1 MGGPLT
7 PSPARPKQGD
17 SKRRVHDRA
26 IAAIEAMC
34 SRGEF
39 AHAAEACDR
48 LLIDSAEPQVE
59 VQVRVLAGQALANA
73 SRPGPA
79 LEHLN
84 RAKEILGSHPDTL
97 LAAECADWEACCL
110 YLLEDN
116 RAASVAERAL
126 DLCLSLSEPAPLL
139 EARILE
145 HLGSINVRNH
155 AYDSAIVY
163 YERALAAA
171 GAVRD
176 LRRLARIN
184 HGLGSAYDGRGERD
198 RAVVFVRK
206 ALVLYR
212 QEGDVVSLVRAE
224 NELGLLLMRG
234 GQLQGAEELFVRALR
249 RLESSSTDFGRSHVL
264 LSLGELYLSGGRIAD
279 AIPIIRDAIERAGRL
294 NERLAESTGHHLLGE
309 AMERLGVPAAADDE
323 YRMALDLLR
332 EDGVDE
338 RLIEVHISYA
348 SVLERRSDLA
358 AALGQ
363 LKQAAAIASGRTSR
377 HVC

>member
-1 MGGPLT
+1 MRLKP
-7 PSPARPKQGD
+7 GD
-17 SKRRVHDRA
+17 SKRRVDDQA
-26 IAAIEAMC
+26 IAAIEGLC

-39 AHAAEACDR
+39 AQAAAACDR
-48 LLIDSAEPQVE
+48 LLIDSLRPQVE
-59 VQVRVLAGQALANA
+59 AQVRVLAGQALALA
-73 SRPGPA
+73 SRPAPA

-84 RAKEILGSHPDTL
+84 RAKEILSSHPHTM

-110 YLLEDN
+110 YLLEDS

-126 DLCLSLSEPAPLL
+126 GWCRSLSEPAPLL

-145 HLGSINVRNH
+145 HLGSIHVRNH
-155 AYDSAIVY
+155 DYDRAIAY

-171 GAVRD
+171 GDVRD

-184 HGLGSAYDGRGERD
+184 HGLGAAYDGRGERD
-198 RAVVFVRK
+198 SAVVFIRK

-212 QEGDVVSLVRAE
+212 QEGDLASLARIE

-234 GQLQGAEELFVRALR
+234 GQLQRAEELFVSSLHRF
-249 RLESSSTDFGRSHVL
+249 ESSGTEIGRSHVL
-264 LSLGELYLSGGRIAD
+264 LSLGELYLTAD
-279 AIPIIRDAIERAGRL
+279 RVAEAIPIIRDAIERTGRL

-309 AMERLGVPAAADDE
+309 AMERLGDPAAADDE

-332 EDGVDE
+332 SDGMDA
-338 RLIEVHISYA
+338 RLIEVHIAYA

-363 LKQAAAIASGRTSR
+363 LKQAAGIALSR
-377 HVC
+377 SSPRVNPAVR

>member
-1 MGGPLT
+1 MATL
-7 PSPARPKQGD
+7 Q
-17 SKRRVHDRA
+17 
-26 IAAIEAMC
+26 
-34 SRGEF
+34 
-39 AHAAEACDR
+39 
-48 LLIDSAEPQVE
+48 PQVE
-59 VQVRVLAGQALANA
+59 AQVRVLAGQALALA

-84 RAKEILGSHPDTL
+84 RAKAILGSHPHTM

-116 RAASVAERAL
+116 RAASVAEHAL
-126 DLCLSLSEPAPLL
+126 SLSRSLSEPAPLL

-155 AYDSAIVY
+155 AYDSAIAY

-171 GAVRD
+171 GAVFD

-184 HGLGSAYDGRGERD
+184 HGLGIAHDGRGEFD
-198 RAVVFVRK
+198 RAVVFVRR

-212 QEGDVVSLVRAE
+212 QEGDLVSLARVE

-249 RLESSSTDFGRSHVL
+249 RLESSGTEIGRSHVL
-264 LSLGELYLSGGRIAD
+264 LSLGELYLTAGRVAD
-279 AIPIIRDAIERAGRL
+279 AIPIIRDAIERTARL
-294 NERLAESTGHHLLGE
+294 KERLAESTGHHLLGE
-309 AMERLGVPAAADDE
+309 AMERLGVRAEADNE
-323 YRMALDLLR
+323 YRIALDLLR
-332 EDGVDE
+332 NDGLDS
-338 RLIEVHISYA
+338 RLIEVHMSYA
-348 SVLERRSDLA
+348 SVLERRSDLV

-363 LKQAAAIASGRTSR
+363 LKQAAAIASGRTPHHMR
-377 HVC
+377 R

>member
-1 MGGPLT
+1 LP
-7 PSPARPKQGD
+7 RQ
-17 SKRRVHDRA
+17 RRVDDGA
-26 IAAIEAMC
+26 IAAIEVLC

-39 AHAAEACDR
+39 AQAAAACDL
-48 LLIDSAEPQVE
+48 LLIDSPQPQFE
-59 VQVRVLAGQALANA
+59 AQVRVLAGQALALF

-84 RAKEILGSHPDTL
+84 RAKEILGLHPDTM

-116 RAASVAERAL
+116 RAAAVAERAL
-126 DLCLSLSEPAPLL
+126 GLCRSLSEPAPLL

-155 AYDSAIVY
+155 AYDNAIVC
-163 YERALAAA
+163 YERALSTA

-184 HGLGSAYDGRGERD
+184 HGLGVAYDGRGDRD
-198 RAVVFVRK
+198 RAVEFVRK
-206 ALVLYR
+206 ALVLYG
-212 QEGDVVSLVRAE
+212 QEGDFVSLARVE

-234 GQLQGAEELFVRALR
+234 GQLRRAEELFVSALR
-249 RLESSSTDFGRSHVL
+249 RLESSGMEIGRSHYL
-264 LSLGELYLSGGRIAD
+264 LSLGELYLTGGRVAD
-279 AIPIIRDAIERAGRL
+279 AVPIIRDAIDQARRMS
-294 NERLAESTGHHLLGE
+294 ERLAESTGHHLLGE
-309 AMERLGVPAAADDE
+309 AMERLGAPAAADAE

-332 EDGVDE
+332 KDGVDE

-363 LKQAAAIASGRTSR
+363 LKQAAAIASGRTSQR
-377 HVC
+377 VR

>member
-1 MGGPLT
+1 VP
-7 PSPARPKQGD
+7 PKWGA
-17 SKRRVHDRA
+17 SKPRVDDLA
-26 IAAIEAMC
+26 IAAIEAQC

-39 AHAAEACDR
+39 AEAASACDR
-48 LLIDSAEPQVE
+48 LLIDSPQQQVE
-59 VQVRVLAGQALANA
+59 AQIRVLAGQALALS
-73 SRPGPA
+73 SRPGPG
-79 LEHLN
+79 LEHLK
-84 RAKEILGSHPDTL
+84 RAKEILGSHPDTM

-116 RAASVAERAL
+116 RAASVAEQAL
-126 DLCLSLSEPAPLL
+126 GWCHSLSEPAPLL

-145 HLGSINVRNH
+145 HLGSIHVRNH
-155 AYDSAIVY
+155 AYDSAIAY

-171 GAVRD
+171 GSVRD

-184 HGLGSAYDGRGERD
+184 HGLCIAYDGRGERD
-198 RAVVFVRK
+198 RAVVFIGK

-212 QEGDVVSLVRAE
+212 QEGDLLSLANGE

-234 GQLQGAEELFVRALR
+234 GQLQRAEELFVRALR
-249 RLESSSTDFGRSHVL
+249 RIESSGTEFLRSHVL
-264 LSLGELYLSGGRIAD
+264 LSLGELYLTAGRVAD

-309 AMERLGVPAAADDE
+309 AMERLGDPAAADDE
-323 YRMALDLLR
+323 YHMALELLR
-332 EDGVDE
+332 NDGVDA

-363 LKQAAAIASGRTSR
+363 LKQAAAVSSGRTSQ
-377 HVC
+377 HVR

>member
-1 MGGPLT
+1 V
-7 PSPARPKQGD
+7 RPKQGD
-17 SKRRVHDRA
+17 PKRRVDDRA
-26 IAAIEAMC
+26 IAGIEALC

-39 AHAAEACDR
+39 AEAAAACDR
-48 LLIDSAEPQVE
+48 LLIDLPEPRVE
-59 VQVRVLAGQALANA
+59 AHVRVLAGQALALA

-84 RAKEILGSHPDTL
+84 RAKEILGSQPDTM

-126 DLCLSLSEPAPLL
+126 GLCRSLSEPAPLL

-155 AYDSAIVY
+155 AYDSAIAY

-171 GAVRD
+171 GAVLD

-184 HGLGSAYDGRGERD
+184 HGLGAAYDGRGEHD
-198 RAVVFVRK
+198 RAVVFIRR

-212 QEGDVVSLVRAE
+212 QEGDLVSLARAE
-224 NELGLLLMRG
+224 NELGLLLMRD
-234 GQLQGAEELFVRALR
+234 GQLQRAEELFVAALR
-249 RLESSSTDFGRSHVL
+249 RLESSGTEIGRSHVL
-264 LSLGELYLSGGRIAD
+264 LSLGELYLIGGRVSD
-279 AIPIIRDAIERAGRL
+279 AIPIIRDAIERTGRF

-309 AMERLGVPAAADDE
+309 AMERLGDPAAADDE

-332 EDGVDE
+332 NDGLDA

-363 LKQAAAIASGRTSR
+363 LKQAATVASGPTSR
-377 HVC
+377 RVG

>member
-1 MGGPLT
+1 M
-7 PSPARPKQGD
+7 RPKQGD
-17 SKRRVHDRA
+17 SKRRLDDRA
-26 IAAIEAMC
+26 IAAIEALC

-39 AHAAEACDR
+39 ALAAAACDP
-48 LLIDSAEPQVE
+48 LLIDSPQPQVE
-59 VQVRVLAGQALANA
+59 AHVRVLAGQALALV

-79 LEHLN
+79 LEHIN
-84 RAKEILGSHPDTL
+84 RAKEILGSHPHTM

-126 DLCLSLSEPAPLL
+126 GLCRSLSEPAPLL

-155 AYDSAIVY
+155 SYDSAIAC

-171 GAVRD
+171 GTVRD

-184 HGLGSAYDGRGERD
+184 HGLGVAYDGRGDSD
-198 RAVVFVRK
+198 RAVEFVRK
-206 ALVLYR
+206 ALVLYG
-212 QEGDVVSLVRAE
+212 QEGDMVSLARAE
-224 NELGLLLMRG
+224 NELGLLLMRI
-234 GQLQGAEELFVRALR
+234 GQRERAEDLFVTALG
-249 RLESSSTDFGRSHVL
+249 RLETSDTEIGRSHYL
-264 LSLGELYLSGGRIAD
+264 LSLGELYLTGGRVAD
-279 AIPIIRDAIERAGRL
+279 AVPIIRDAIEQARRMS
-294 NERLAESTGHHLLGE
+294 ERLAESTGHHLLGE

-323 YRMALDLLR
+323 YRIALDLLR
-332 EDGVDE
+332 NDGVDA
-338 RLIEVHISYA
+338 RLVEMHISYA

-363 LKQAAAIASGRTSR
+363 LKQAAAIASGRTS
-377 HVC
+377 

>member
-1 MGGPLT
+1 M
-7 PSPARPKQGD
+7 RPKNGD
-17 SKRRVHDRA
+17 SKRRVYDRA
-26 IAAIEAMC
+26 IAAIEALC

-39 AHAAEACDR
+39 AQAAAACDR
-48 LLIDSAEPQVE
+48 LLIDSPQPQVE
-59 VQVRVLAGQALANA
+59 AQVRMLAGQALALA

-84 RAKEILGSHPDTL
+84 RAKEILDSHPHTM

-126 DLCLSLSEPAPLL
+126 DWCRSLSKPAPLL

-155 AYDSAIVY
+155 AYDSAIAY

-184 HGLGSAYDGRGERD
+184 HGLGAAYDGRGEHD
-198 RAVVFVRK
+198 RAVVFIRR

-212 QEGDVVSLVRAE
+212 QEGDLVSLARAE

-234 GQLQGAEELFVRALR
+234 GQLQRAEELFVRALR
-249 RLESSSTDFGRSHVL
+249 RLESSGTEIGRSHVM
-264 LSLGELYLSGGRIAD
+264 LSLGELYLTEDRVAD
-279 AIPIIRDAIERAGRL
+279 AIPIIRDAIERTGRL

-309 AMERLGVPAAADDE
+309 AMERLGDPAGADDE

-332 EDGVDE
+332 NDGLDA

-363 LKQAAAIASGRTSR
+363 LKQAAAIASGRTSQ

>member
-1 MGGPLT
+1 M
-7 PSPARPKQGD
+7 RPKQGA
-17 SKRRVHDRA
+17 SKRPVDDRA
-26 IAAIEAMC
+26 IASIEELC

-39 AHAAEACDR
+39 AQAAAACDR
-48 LLIDSAEPQVE
+48 LLIDSPQQQVE
-59 VQVRVLAGQALANA
+59 AQIRVLAGQALALA

-84 RAKEILGSHPDTL
+84 RAKEILGSHPDTM

-116 RAASVAERAL
+116 RAAAVAERAL
-126 DLCLSLSEPAPLL
+126 GWCRSLPEPAPLL

-155 AYDSAIVY
+155 AYDSAIAY

-184 HGLGSAYDGRGERD
+184 HGLGVAYDGRGDHD
-198 RAVVFVRK
+198 RAVEFVRK
-206 ALVLYR
+206 ALVLYG
-212 QEGDVVSLVRAE
+212 QEGDMVSLARAE
-224 NELGLLLMRG
+224 NELGLLLMRI
-234 GQLQGAEELFVRALR
+234 GQRERAEDLFVTALG
-249 RLESSSTDFGRSHVL
+249 RLESSRTEFGRSHYL
-264 LSLGELYLSGGRIAD
+264 LSLGELYLTGGRVAD
-279 AIPIIRDAIERAGRL
+279 AVPIIRDAIEQARRMS
-294 NERLAESTGHHLLGE
+294 ERLAESTGHHLLGE

-323 YRMALDLLR
+323 YHMALDLLR
-332 EDGVDE
+332 GDGVHA
-338 RLIEVHISYA
+338 RLIEVHVSYA

-363 LKQAAAIASGRTSR
+363 LKKAVAIASGRTSQ
-377 HVC
+377 HVH

>member
-1 MGGPLT
+1 M
-7 PSPARPKQGD
+7 RPKQGA
-17 SKRRVHDRA
+17 SKRRVDDSA
-26 IAAIEAMC
+26 ITAIEALC

-39 AHAAEACDR
+39 AQAAAACDR
-48 LLIDSAEPQVE
+48 LLIDSPQQQVE
-59 VQVRVLAGQALANA
+59 AQVRVLAGQALTLA
-73 SRPGPA
+73 SQPRPA

-84 RAKEILGSHPDTL
+84 RAKEILGSYPHAM

-110 YLLEDN
+110 YLLEDS
-116 RAASVAERAL
+116 RAASAAERAL
-126 DLCLSLSEPAPLL
+126 DWCRSLSEPAPLL

-145 HLGSINVRNH
+145 HLGSIHVRNH
-155 AYDSAIVY
+155 AYDSAIGY

-171 GAVRD
+171 GSVSD

-184 HGLGSAYDGRGERD
+184 HGLGIAYDGRGERD
-198 RAVVFVRK
+198 RAVVFVQR

-212 QEGDVVSLVRAE
+212 QEGDLVSLATVE

-234 GQLQGAEELFVRALR
+234 GQLQRAEELFVRALR
-249 RLESSSTDFGRSHVL
+249 RLASSGTEFARSHVL
-264 LSLGELYLSGGRIAD
+264 LSLGELYLTAGRVAD

-294 NERLAESTGHHLLGE
+294 NERLAESTGHHLLGD
-309 AMERLGVPAAADDE
+309 AMEQLGDPAAADDE
-323 YRMALDLLR
+323 YHMALELLR
-332 EDGVDE
+332 DDGVDA

-363 LKQAAAIASGRTSR
+363 LKQAAAIEFGRTAQ
-377 HVC
+377 HVR

>member
-1 MGGPLT
+1 LP
-7 PSPARPKQGD
+7 RQ
-17 SKRRVHDRA
+17 RRVDDGA
-26 IAAIEAMC
+26 IAAIEVLC

-39 AHAAEACDR
+39 AQAAAACDL
-48 LLIDSAEPQVE
+48 LLIDSPQPQFE
-59 VQVRVLAGQALANA
+59 AQVRVLAGQALALA

-84 RAKEILGSHPDTL
+84 RAKEILGLHPDTM

-116 RAASVAERAL
+116 RAASVAEWAL
-126 DLCLSLSEPAPLL
+126 GLCRSLSEPAPLL

-155 AYDSAIVY
+155 AYDNAIAY

-184 HGLGSAYDGRGERD
+184 HGLGVAYEGRGERD
-198 RAVVFVRK
+198 RAAVFIGR

-212 QEGDVVSLVRAE
+212 QEGDLVSLARAE

-234 GQLQGAEELFVRALR
+234 GQLQRAEELFVTALR
-249 RLESSSTDFGRSHVL
+249 HLDGSGTEIGRSHVL
-264 LSLGELYLSGGRIAD
+264 LSLGELYLSGGRVAD
-279 AIPIIRDAIERAGRL
+279 AVPVIRDAVERSGRL

-309 AMERLGVPAAADDE
+309 ALERLGVPAEADAE

-332 EDGVDE
+332 KDGVDE
-338 RLIEVHISYA
+338 RLIEVHVSYA

-363 LKQAAAIASGRTSR
+363 LKQAATIASGRTSQR
-377 HVC
+377 MR

>member
-1 MGGPLT
+1 V
-7 PSPARPKQGD
+7 RPKQGD
-17 SKRRVHDRA
+17 SKRRVDDRA
-26 IAAIEAMC
+26 IAAVEAMC

-39 AHAAEACDR
+39 AEAAAACDR
-48 LLIDSAEPQVE
+48 LLIDSPQPQDE
-59 VQVRVLAGQALANA
+59 AQVRVLAGQALALA
-73 SRPGPA
+73 SRPVPA

-84 RAKEILGSHPDTL
+84 RAKEILGSHPDTM

-116 RAASVAERAL
+116 RAASVAEQAL
-126 DLCLSLSEPAPLL
+126 GWCRSLSEPAPLL

-145 HLGSINVRNH
+145 HLGSIKVHNH
-155 AYDSAIVY
+155 AYDSAIAC
-163 YERALAAA
+163 YELALAAA

-184 HGLGSAYDGRGERD
+184 HGLGVAYDGRGERD
-198 RAVVFVRK
+198 RAVVFIRR

-212 QEGDVVSLVRAE
+212 QEGDMVSLARVE

-234 GQLQGAEELFVRALR
+234 GQHERAEELFVSALH
-249 RLESSSTDFGRSHVL
+249 RLESSGTEIGRSHVL
-264 LSLGELYLSGGRIAD
+264 LSLGELYLTAGRVAE
-279 AIPIIRDAIERAGRL
+279 AVPIIRNVIERTGSL
-294 NERLAESTGHHLLGE
+294 NERLAESTGHRLLGE

-323 YRMALDLLR
+323 YRMALDLIR
-332 EDGVDE
+332 NDGVDA
-338 RLIEVHISYA
+338 RLIEVHMSYA

-363 LKQAAAIASGRTSR
+363 LKQAAAIASGRTSQ
-377 HVC
+377 HVR

>member
-1 MGGPLT
+1 L
-7 PSPARPKQGD
+7 PK
-17 SKRRVHDRA
+17 
-26 IAAIEAMC
+26 
-34 SRGEF
+34 
-39 AHAAEACDR
+39 
-48 LLIDSAEPQVE
+48 PQVE
-59 VQVRVLAGQALANA
+59 AHVRVLAGQALALA
-73 SRPGPA
+73 SKPGPA

-84 RAKEILGSHPDTL
+84 RAKEILGSHPDTM

-116 RAASVAERAL
+116 RAASVAEQAL
-126 DLCLSLSEPAPLL
+126 GWCRSLSEPAPLL

-155 AYDSAIVY
+155 AYDIAIAY
-163 YERALAAA
+163 YERALATA

-184 HGLGSAYDGRGERD
+184 HGLGAAYDGRGERD
-198 RAVVFVRK
+198 RAVVFIRR

-212 QEGDVVSLVRAE
+212 QEGDLVSLARAE

-234 GQLQGAEELFVRALR
+234 GQLQRAEELFVTALR
-249 RLESSSTDFGRSHVL
+249 RLDSSGSEIGRSHVL
-264 LSLGELYLSGGRIAD
+264 LSLGELHLTEGRVAD

-294 NERLAESTGHHLLGE
+294 NERLAESTAHHLLGE
-309 AMERLGVPAAADDE
+309 ALERLGVPGAADDE
-323 YRMALDLLR
+323 YRLALDLLQ
-332 EDGVDE
+332 DDSLDA
-338 RLIEVHISYA
+338 RLIGVHMSYA

-363 LKQAAAIASGRTSR
+363 LKQAAAIASGRA
-377 HVC
+377 

>member
-1 MGGPLT
+1 MRT
-7 PSPARPKQGD
+7 KQGD
-17 SKRRVHDRA
+17 SKRRVDDRA
-26 IAAIEAMC
+26 IAAVEALC

-39 AHAAEACDR
+39 AQAAAACDR
-48 LLIDSAEPQVE
+48 LLIDSPQPQDE
-59 VQVRVLAGQALANA
+59 ARVRVLAGQALALA
-73 SRPGPA
+73 SRPVPA

-84 RAKEILGSHPDTL
+84 RAKEILGSHPDTM

-116 RAASVAERAL
+116 RAASVAEQAL
-126 DLCLSLSEPAPLL
+126 GWCRSLSEPAPLL

-145 HLGSINVRNH
+145 HLGSINVHNH
-155 AYDSAIVY
+155 AYDSAIAC

-184 HGLGSAYDGRGERD
+184 HGLGVAYDGRGERD
-198 RAVVFVRK
+198 RAVVFIRR

-212 QEGDVVSLVRAE
+212 QEGELVSLARVE

-234 GQLQGAEELFVRALR
+234 GQLERAEELFVSALR
-249 RLESSSTDFGRSHVL
+249 RLESSGTEIGRSHVL
-264 LSLGELYLSGGRIAD
+264 LSLGELYLTAGRVAE
-279 AIPIIRDAIERAGRL
+279 AIPIIRDVIERTGRL

-332 EDGVDE
+332 NDGVDA
-338 RLIEVHISYA
+338 RLIEVHMSYA

-363 LKQAAAIASGRTSR
+363 LKQAAAIASGRTSQ
-377 HVC
+377 HVR

>member
-1 MGGPLT
+1 MP
-7 PSPARPKQGD
+7 PKQGD
-17 SKRRVHDRA
+17 SKRRVDDGA
-26 IAAIEAMC
+26 IAAIEALC

-39 AHAAEACDR
+39 AQAAAACER
-48 LLIDSAEPQVE
+48 LLSDSLQPHVE
-59 VQVRVLAGQALANA
+59 TQVRVLAGQALVLAT
-73 SRPGPA
+73 RPGQA

-84 RAKEILGSHPDTL
+84 RAKEILGSHPDTM

-116 RAASVAERAL
+116 RAASVAEQAL
-126 DLCLSLSEPAPLL
+126 GWCRSLSERAPLL

-155 AYDSAIVY
+155 AFDSAIAY

-184 HGLGSAYDGRGERD
+184 HGLGVAYDGRGERD
-198 RAVVFVRK
+198 RAVVFIRK

-212 QEGDVVSLVRAE
+212 QEGDLVSLARVE

-234 GQLQGAEELFVRALR
+234 GQLQRAEELFVTALR
-249 RLESSSTDFGRSHVL
+249 RFESSGSEIGRSHIL
-264 LSLGELYLSGGRIAD
+264 LSLGELYLSGGRVAD
-279 AIPIIRDAIERAGRL
+279 AIPIIRDAIELSGRL

-309 AMERLGVPAAADDE
+309 AMERLDFPAAADDE
-323 YRMALDLLR
+323 YRLALDLLR
-332 EDGVDE
+332 HDGLDA
-338 RLIEVHISYA
+338 RLIEVHVSYA

-363 LKQAAAIASGRTSR
+363 LKQAAAIASGGTSQ
-377 HVC
+377 HVS

>member
-1 MGGPLT
+1 M
-7 PSPARPKQGD
+7 RPKQGD
-17 SKRRVHDRA
+17 SKRRVDDRA
-26 IAAIEAMC
+26 IAAIEALC

-39 AHAAEACDR
+39 AQAAAACDR
-48 LLIDSAEPQVE
+48 LLIDSPRPQVE
-59 VQVRVLAGQALANA
+59 AQVRVLAGQALALA
-73 SRPGPA
+73 SRPRPA
-79 LEHLN
+79 LEHLA
-84 RAKEILGSHPDTL
+84 RAKELLGSHQHTM

-116 RAASVAERAL
+116 RAASVAEQAL
-126 DLCLSLSEPAPLL
+126 DWCRRLSEPAPLL

-155 AYDSAIVY
+155 AYDSAIAY
-163 YERALAAA
+163 YELALAAA

-184 HGLGSAYDGRGERD
+184 HGLGVAYDGRGELD
-198 RAVVFVRK
+198 RAIVFVRR

-212 QEGDVVSLVRAE
+212 QEGDLFSLARAE

-234 GQLQGAEELFVRALR
+234 GQLQRAGELFVTALR
-249 RLESSSTDFGRSHVL
+249 RLETSGTEIGRSHVL
-264 LSLGELYLSGGRIAD
+264 LSLGELYLAEDRVAD
-279 AIPIIRDAIERAGRL
+279 AVVIIRDAIEWSGRL

-309 AMERLGVPAAADDE
+309 AMERLGLPAAADAE
-323 YRMALDLLR
+323 YRMAVDVVRNDGLDA
-332 EDGVDE
+332 
-338 RLIEVHISYA
+338 RLIELHVSYA

-363 LKQAAAIASGRTSR
+363 LKQAAAIASGRTSQHR
-377 HVC
+377 T

>member
-1 MGGPLT
+1 M
-7 PSPARPKQGD
+7 RPKRGD
-17 SKRRVHDRA
+17 SKRRVDDRA
-26 IAAIEAMC
+26 IAAIEGLC

-39 AHAAEACDR
+39 AEAAAACDR
-48 LLIDSAEPQVE
+48 LLIDSLQPQVE
-59 VQVRVLAGQALANA
+59 AQVRVLAGQALVLAT
-73 SRPGPA
+73 RPGQA

-84 RAKEILGSHPDTL
+84 RAKEILASHPDTV

-116 RAASVAERAL
+116 RAASVAEQAL
-126 DLCLSLSEPAPLL
+126 GWCRSLSEPAPLL

-155 AYDSAIVY
+155 AYDSAIAY
-163 YERALAAA
+163 YEGALAAA

-184 HGLGSAYDGRGERD
+184 HGLGVAYDGRGERD
-198 RAVVFVRK
+198 RAVVFVRR

-212 QEGDVVSLVRAE
+212 QEGDLVSLARAE
-224 NELGLLLMRG
+224 NELGLLMMRG
-234 GQLQGAEELFVRALR
+234 GQLQRAEELFATALR
-249 RLESSSTDFGRSHVL
+249 RLEGSGSEIGRSHIL
-264 LSLGELYLSGGRIAD
+264 LSLGELYLTGGRVGD
-279 AIPIIRDAIERAGRL
+279 AIPIIRDAIERSARL

-323 YRMALDLLR
+323 YRLALDLLR
-332 EDGVDE
+332 NDGLDA
-338 RLIEVHISYA
+338 RLVEVHISYA

-363 LKQAAAIASGRTSR
+363 LKQAADIASGRTSPDVR
-377 HVC
+377 

>member
-1 MGGPLT
+1 MQ
-7 PSPARPKQGD
+7 PKQGD
-17 SKRRVHDRA
+17 SRRRVDDRA
-26 IAAIEAMC
+26 IAAIEALC
-34 SRGEF
+34 ARGEF
-39 AHAAEACDR
+39 AEAAAACDR
-48 LLIDSAEPQVE
+48 LLVDSPQPQVE
-59 VQVRVLAGQALANA
+59 AQVRVLAGQALALA
-73 SRPGPA
+73 SRPGPG

-84 RAKEILGSHPDTL
+84 RAKEILETHPDTM

-116 RAASVAERAL
+116 RAASVAETAL
-126 DLCLSLSEPAPLL
+126 ERCRSLPEPAPLL

-145 HLGSINVRNH
+145 HLGSIHVRNH
-155 AYDSAIVY
+155 AYDSAIAY

-184 HGLGSAYDGRGERD
+184 HGLGAAYDGRGERD
-198 RAVVFVRK
+198 RAVVFVRR

-212 QEGDVVSLVRAE
+212 QEGDLISLARVE

-234 GQLQGAEELFVRALR
+234 GLPQRAEELFVSALR
-249 RLESSSTDFGRSHVL
+249 RLERSGTEIGRSHVL
-264 LSLGELYLSGGRIAD
+264 LSLGELFLTEGRFAD
-279 AIPIIRDAIERAGRL
+279 AIPIIREAIERTGRL

-332 EDGVDE
+332 HDGLDA
-338 RLIEVHISYA
+338 RLIEVHMAYA
-348 SVLERRSDLA
+348 SVLERRSDLK

-363 LKQAAAIASGRTSR
+363 LKQAAAIASGRTSQ
-377 HVC
+377 HMC

>member
-1 MGGPLT
+1 VR
-7 PSPARPKQGD
+7 SKQAA
-17 SKRRVHDRA
+17 SKRRIDDRV
-26 IAAIEAMC
+26 IAAIEALC

-39 AHAAEACDR
+39 AEAAAACDR
-48 LLIDSAEPQVE
+48 LLLDSLQPQVE
-59 VQVRVLAGQALANA
+59 VQVRVLAGQALALA

-84 RAKEILGSHPDTL
+84 RAKELLGSHPDTI

-110 YLLEDN
+110 YYLEDN

-126 DLCLSLSEPAPLL
+126 GLCRSLSEPAPLL

-145 HLGSINVRNH
+145 HLGSIHVRNH
-155 AYDSAIVY
+155 AYDSAIGY

-171 GAVRD
+171 GSVSD

-184 HGLGSAYDGRGERD
+184 HGLGIAYDGRGERN
-198 RAVVFVRK
+198 RAIVFVQK

-212 QEGDVVSLVRAE
+212 QEGDLISLANGE
-224 NELGLLLMRG
+224 NELGLLLMRD
-234 GQLQGAEELFVRALR
+234 GQLQRAEEMFVSALR
-249 RLESSSTDFGRSHVL
+249 GLESGGSEIGRSHVL
-264 LSLGELYLSGGRIAD
+264 LSLGELYLTAGRVAD

-309 AMERLGVPAAADDE
+309 AMEQLGDPAAADDE
-323 YRMALDLLR
+323 YHMALDLLR
-332 EDGVDE
+332 TDGVDA

-363 LKQAAAIASGRTSR
+363 LKQAAAIAHATPARR
-377 HVC
+377 IAP

>member
-1 MGGPLT
+1 V
-7 PSPARPKQGD
+7 RPKRGA
-17 SKRRVHDRA
+17 SKRRVDDRA
-26 IAAIEAMC
+26 IAAIEAQC

-39 AHAAEACDR
+39 AQAAAACDR
-48 LLIDSAEPQVE
+48 LFIDSLQPPVE
-59 VQVRVLAGQALANA
+59 AQLRVLAGQALASA

-84 RAKEILGSHPDTL
+84 SAKEILGSHPNSM

-126 DLCLSLSEPAPLL
+126 DWCRSLSEPAPLL

-145 HLGSINVRNH
+145 HLGSIHVRNH
-155 AYDSAIVY
+155 AYDNAIAY

-171 GAVRD
+171 GSVSD

-184 HGLGSAYDGRGERD
+184 HGLGVAYDGRGDHD
-198 RAVVFVRK
+198 RAVEFVRK
-206 ALVLYR
+206 ALVLYG
-212 QEGDVVSLVRAE
+212 QEGDMVSLARAE
-224 NELGLLLMRG
+224 NELGLLLMRI
-234 GQLQGAEELFVRALR
+234 GQRERAEDLFVSALG
-249 RLESSSTDFGRSHVL
+249 RLESSGTEIGRSHVL
-264 LSLGELYLSGGRIAD
+264 LSLGELYLTVGRIAD
-279 AIPIIRDAIERAGRL
+279 AVPIIRDAIEQARRMS
-294 NERLAESTGHHLLGE
+294 ERLAESTGHHLLGE
-309 AMERLGVPAAADDE
+309 AMERLGFPAAADDE
-323 YRMALDLLR
+323 YHMALDLLR
-332 EDGVDE
+332 NDGVDA

-363 LKQAAAIASGRTSR
+363 LKQAAAVASGRTSEHMR
-377 HVC
+377 

>member
-1 MGGPLT
+1 V
-7 PSPARPKQGD
+7 RPKQGD
-17 SKRRVHDRA
+17 SKRRVDDRA
-26 IAAIEAMC
+26 IAAIEALC
-34 SRGEF
+34 LRGEF
-39 AHAAEACDR
+39 AQAAAACDR
-48 LLIDSAEPQVE
+48 LLIDLPQPQVE
-59 VQVRVLAGQALANA
+59 AHVRVLAGQALALA

-84 RAKEILGSHPDTL
+84 RAKEILGSQPHTM

-126 DLCLSLSEPAPLL
+126 GLCRSLSEPAPLL

-155 AYDSAIVY
+155 AYDSAIAY

-171 GAVRD
+171 GAVLD

-184 HGLGSAYDGRGERD
+184 HGLGAAYDGRGEHD
-198 RAVVFVRK
+198 RAVVFIRR

-212 QEGDVVSLVRAE
+212 QEGDLVSLARAE
-224 NELGLLLMRG
+224 NELGLLLMRD
-234 GQLQGAEELFVRALR
+234 GQLQRAEELFVAALR
-249 RLESSSTDFGRSHVL
+249 RLESSGTEIGRSHVL
-264 LSLGELYLSGGRIAD
+264 LSLGELYLIGGRVSD
-279 AIPIIRDAIERAGRL
+279 AIPIIRDAIERTGRF

-309 AMERLGVPAAADDE
+309 AMERLGDPAAADDE

-332 EDGVDE
+332 NDGLDA

-363 LKQAAAIASGRTSR
+363 LKQAATVASGPTSR
-377 HVC
+377 RVG